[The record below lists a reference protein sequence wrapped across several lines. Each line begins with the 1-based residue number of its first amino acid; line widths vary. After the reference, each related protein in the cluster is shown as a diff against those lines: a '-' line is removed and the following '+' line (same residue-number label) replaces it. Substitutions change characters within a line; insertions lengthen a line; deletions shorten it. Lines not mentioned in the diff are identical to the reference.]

1 MILISFISGISR
13 DIGAALTRFCIRQR
27 AVGQGLRAWG
37 QSLNGQFSV
46 DLERKCGEW
55 RQTVRRMNGTII
67 QSFLLFYCKISPKK
81 VAESERRHQK
91 TCKRMKGKPKQI
103 MENESRNAF
112 VELLHAQRN
121 QFIGFIDA
129 LLPIIVGKLGR
140 II

>member
-1 MILISFISGISR
+1 MEQLFNLFCYFIVKFPS
-13 DIGAALTRFCIRQR
+13 
-27 AVGQGLRAWG
+27 
-37 QSLNGQFSV
+37 
-46 DLERKCGEW
+46 
-55 RQTVRRMNGTII
+55 
-67 QSFLLFYCKISPKK
+67 KK

-91 TCKRMKGKPKQI
+91 TCKRMKGKPRQI
-103 MENESRNAF
+103 IENESRNAF